1 MRVYLIFLMLSILF
15 NIGCS
20 TSHQPIEIQHQ
31 SKFAF
36 KAYEAQLWNEAVFRW
51 NRILQIDPKYVP
63 AYNNLGVAYEA
74 LGKID
79 AALQAYETAT
89 ELDQD
94 NRFYRF
100 NYRRCRFLRRAVEE
114 EDHESND

>member
-1 MRVYLIFLMLSILF
+1 MRVHLMFLMFCILF
-15 NIGCS
+15 NIGCAV
-20 TSHQPIEIQHQ
+20 SHQPIEIQRQ

-51 NRILQIDPKYVP
+51 NRILQIDPKYAP

-74 LGKID
+74 LGKIE

-89 ELDQD
+89 ELDQG

-100 NYRRCRFLRRAVEE
+100 NYRRCRFSRRVVEE
-114 EDHESND
+114 EERESNE

>member
-1 MRVYLIFLMLSILF
+1 LRIYLIFSMLSILF
-15 NIGCS
+15 EIGCS

-51 NRILQIDPKYVP
+51 NRVLQIDPKYAA

-74 LGKID
+74 LGRID

-89 ELDQD
+89 ELDSD
-94 NRFYRF
+94 NKFYRF
-100 NYRRCRFLRRAVEE
+100 NYRRCRFSRRVAEME
-114 EDHESND
+114 NHESKD

>member
-1 MRVYLIFLMLSILF
+1 
-15 NIGCS
+15 
-20 TSHQPIEIQHQ
+20 
-31 SKFAF
+31 
-36 KAYEAQLWNEAVFRW
+36 
-51 NRILQIDPKYVP
+51 
-63 AYNNLGVAYEA
+63 
-74 LGKID
+74 
-79 AALQAYETAT
+79 LQAYETAT

>member
-1 MRVYLIFLMLSILF
+1 MRVCLISLRLSVLF

-51 NRILQIDPKYVP
+51 DRVLKISPEYAP

-74 LGKID
+74 LGKIE

-89 ELDQD
+89 ELDQG

-100 NYRRCRFLRRAVEE
+100 NYRRCRFLRRVVEE
-114 EDHESND
+114 EERESNE